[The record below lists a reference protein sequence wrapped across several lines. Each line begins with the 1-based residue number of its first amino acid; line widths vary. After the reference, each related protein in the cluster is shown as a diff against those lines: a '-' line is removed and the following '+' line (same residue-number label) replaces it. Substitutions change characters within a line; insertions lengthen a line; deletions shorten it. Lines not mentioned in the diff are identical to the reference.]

1 MAKNIEF
8 GIEYDIFDGFVKN
21 KEISIVILPGLK
33 RLNDKDFILKP
44 LVLKCKNWYFYSIM
58 IGSMHC

>member
-21 KEISIVILPGLK
+21 KEISIVILPGLRGLMIK
-33 RLNDKDFILKP
+33 IL
-44 LVLKCKNWYFYSIM
+44 F
-58 IGSMHC
+58 

>member
-1 MAKNIEF
+1 MAKIIEF

-21 KEISIVILPGLK
+21 KEKSIVILPGLK

-44 LVLKCKNWYFYSIM
+44 LVLKCKN
-58 IGSMHC
+58 